1 MHTATG
7 TMRRG
12 SSAEQASVAPTAI
25 APAPAVSEPRRSRW
39 LNVANVGVSQLDA
52 AVVMLGSLAI
62 TPAILHGLGDEA
74 YGGWLLV
81 NSFIGYVRLLDL
93 GTSVGTIKYGAGAHA
108 RGDMRDLARVL
119 DTSAAL
125 FAGIGALA
133 MLVTICLASALPWL
147 YPTILGDQGL
157 TILVL
162 GAAVAVDLSLRPFA
176 ATLRMRSLYFVCD
189 AIEIG
194 TYAVFKLGLVLYFA
208 HERTLS
214 YRVLALITLSE
225 ALVRMALIAS
235 SALALWPTA
244 RRWNPFRADRETFKK
259 LSGIGALFSII
270 QVADLVRFQLDA
282 AVIGYF
288 LAATPESISIFG
300 VGTRLPSVAHAAI
313 GVVGA
318 VLAPR
323 FSGLSERGEGRELT
337 RLMRKASL
345 ATGLLAALAVVN
357 LAVLGPQFLALWLH
371 KPWVNTSGRI
381 LLLMLPAY
389 YVSLLTGPSSAALVG
404 SGRLR
409 GLTTLTVAEA
419 AANLLLSVL
428 LVRPLGIF
436 GVALGTAIP
445 LTLFRGVAFP
455 LLLRKELGLAPW
467 AYLRM
472 HAPAT
477 VLGLVYLLL
486 VSGLSFIPVTSYSRL
501 VLLGLGSVAVF
512 ALLVVGALPEA
523 RAELLRLTRDRGRQS
538 EKRTRPFWSA
548 R

>member
-1 MHTATG
+1 
-7 TMRRG
+7 MRRG